1 MNQKINGSNNLLL
14 SSALDQSKEQHF
26 GYDIVIRNECE

>member
-1 MNQKINGSNNLLL
+1 MNQKIKGSNNLLL

-26 GYDIVIRNECE
+26 GYDT